1 MVEFVRR
8 RKKNGRNAFRTGAKI
23 HFSQKNIFLEY
34 THEVI
39 STIIY
44 LNICRT
50 KPFKVDLTEILKRKF
65 IPAILFCLDHPFCF
79 ALFLRE

>member
-1 MVEFVRR
+1 MQNLGVQTKSIMVFFELAF
-8 RKKNGRNAFRTGAKI
+8 AFRTG
-23 HFSQKNIFLEY
+23 QENICFEY
-34 THEVI
+34 THEVM

-50 KPFKVDLTEILKRKF
+50 KPFKVDLTEILKREF
-65 IPAILFCLDHPFCF
+65 IPAILFCLDHVFCF